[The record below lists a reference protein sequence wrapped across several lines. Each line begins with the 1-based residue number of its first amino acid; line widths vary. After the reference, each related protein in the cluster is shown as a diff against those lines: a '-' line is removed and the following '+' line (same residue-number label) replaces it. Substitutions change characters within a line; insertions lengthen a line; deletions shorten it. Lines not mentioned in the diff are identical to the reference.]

1 MKTSHISIMASFSGY
16 NIVLSICI
24 MVWNIP
30 LSDQAMHVFGI
41 YIGLLLL
48 LIILGVALMYL
59 CYKVCNKRY
68 QQSADEKEPNEKS
81 YLLVSA

>member
-1 MKTSHISIMASFSGY
+1 MKTSHICIIMASIWLCLWFFPY
-16 NIVLSICI
+16 ALRCV
-24 MVWNIP
+24 IP
-30 LSDQAMHVFGI
+30 LSDQAMRVFGI

>member
-1 MKTSHISIMASFSGY
+1 MSM
-16 NIVLSICI
+16 VLSICI

-30 LSDQAMHVFGI
+30 LSDQAMRVFGI

-48 LIILGVALMYL
+48 LIIMGVALLYL

>member
-1 MKTSHISIMASFSGY
+1 
-16 NIVLSICI
+16 

-30 LSDQAMHVFGI
+30 LSDQAMRVFGI

-59 CYKVCNKRY
+59 CYKVCNKQY
-68 QQSADEKEPNEKS
+68 QQSADEKEPNEKKLLTRLCLNFRHYTS
-81 YLLVSA
+81 QKHLCILQNDYLQ

>member
-1 MKTSHISIMASFSGY
+1 MKTSHISIWLAFSYVYGSFHMHYGVEY
-16 NIVLSICI
+16 LS
-24 MVWNIP
+24 
-30 LSDQAMHVFGI
+30 LDQAMRVFGL